1 MTSIDTPDIPREFPK
16 LDYIERCYIANL
28 VNKVGGIDSSG
39 MSKGTLLHC
48 KRGGSNQQ

>member
-1 MTSIDTPDIPREFPK
+1 MTSSDTPDIPREFPK

-39 MSKGTLLHC
+39 MSEVEFHTDG
-48 KRGGSNQQ
+48 RIAPPIE